1 MNGENYIMSKQI
13 TDNNFW
19 NKYSGVFIGLYNRNK
34 TILTFSVVLFF
45 GFLFLGI
52 LTGYFS
58 SGYIG
63 HLLNTYF
70 TLLHES
76 HIQINTFS
84 IFFHNLQAALV
95 AYFGGLIGIIPVGV
109 ISVNGFL
116 YGAFLGY
123 LIHGPI
129 VTSSGVFTPVHF
141 LVYTLPHG
149 ILELPGFI
157 IAGAAGLRLTTM
169 IIGLIKSIMRK
180 TPINDHY
187 WKFEDSLALLAIA
200 IALIFIAAIIEAN
213 ITLTVG
219 NYVTGL
225 NLTVS
230 GK

>member
-1 MNGENYIMSKQI
+1 MSKQV

-19 NKYSGVFIGLYNRNK
+19 NKFSGVFKGLYNRNK
-34 TILTFSVVLFF
+34 TILTFSVVLFL

-52 LTGYFS
+52 LIGYFS
-58 SGYIG
+58 SDYIG

-76 HIQINTFS
+76 HIQINTLS
-84 IFFHNLQAALV
+84 IFLHNLQAALV

-109 ISVNGFL
+109 LSVNGFL

-141 LVYTLPHG
+141 IVYTLPHG

-157 IAGAAGLRLTTM
+157 IAGAAGFRLTTLV
-169 IIGLIKSIMRK
+169 IGVIKSIMRK
-180 TPINDHY
+180 TPISDHY
-187 WKFEDSLALLAIA
+187 WKFKDSLVLLAIA
-200 IALIFIAAIIEAN
+200 IVLIFIAAIIEAN
-213 ITLTVG
+213 ITLPLG
-219 NYVTGL
+219 NYITGL
-225 NLTVS
+225 I
-230 GK
+230 

>member
-34 TILTFSVVLFF
+34 TILTLSVVLFL

-52 LTGYFS
+52 LIGYFS
-58 SGYIG
+58 SDYIG
-63 HLLNTYF
+63 HLLNIYVK
-70 TLLHES
+70 LLHES
-76 HIQINTFS
+76 HIQINTLS

-109 ISVNGFL
+109 LSANGFI

-129 VTSSGVFTPVHF
+129 VTSSGVFTPLHF
-141 LVYTLPHG
+141 IVYTLPHG

-157 IAGAAGLRLTTM
+157 IASAAGFRLTTM
-169 IIGLIKSIMRK
+169 VIGLIKSIMRK

-187 WKFEDSLALLAIA
+187 WKFKDSLILLAIA
-200 IALIFIAAIIEAN
+200 ILLIFIAAIIEAN
-213 ITLTVG
+213 ITLSLG
-219 NYVTGL
+219 NYITGL
-225 NLTVS
+225 NLTAS